1 MIQKFLVQD
10 SPMVAAVGLLLAF
23 ALTCMLLTKLS
34 SFLPKDAGRAF
45 AHDGSLSA
53 GKPRGAGIIFVLVF
67 IAAAILFAPVSVET
81 MIYLMLIA
89 GEMLTGYMD
98 DAAEHPWNEYKK
110 GLLDLIIAIIL
121 AVTYLNHN
129 ESSFTLA
136 TMGITG
142 SFCGADSDTGMDI
155 DQCDKL
161 CRWCGWSF
169 RYTGA
174 GHPDYHLCDRWD
186 SWEGK

>member
-67 IAAAILFAPVSVET
+67 TAAAILLPRF
-81 MIYLMLIA
+81 
-89 GEMLTGYMD
+89 
-98 DAAEHPWNEYKK
+98 
-110 GLLDLIIAIIL
+110 
-121 AVTYLNHN
+121 
-129 ESSFTLA
+129 
-136 TMGITG
+136 
-142 SFCGADSDTGMDI
+142 
-155 DQCDKL
+155 
-161 CRWCGWSF
+161 RW
-169 RYTGA
+169 R
-174 GHPDYHLCDRWD
+174 L
-186 SWEGK
+186 